1 MENSSSDCQ
10 PLKIIFLAIGSDGD
24 INPLL
29 EIASELKRRGER
41 VEFIANGH
49 FQNKV
54 EAEGLY
60 FRALGGAELYQE
72 GLQNEDIWHP
82 RKGFQAVWKSVYA
95 SLELG
100 YKLIM
105 EGIDPGRTILVGST
119 LAFSAR
125 IVSEKHGL
133 PFCSVHLS
141 PSCLISRQSPPVG
154 PGVVVPASLP
164 LWLKRL
170 YVDLVENYIIDAACR
185 DDLNTFRSTLGLSPV
200 KNVFSSW
207 VHSPDLVLCA
217 FPEWFAA
224 RQSDWPTNL
233 VFTGFPLFYKRMNE
247 DLSAAVQDFLAA
259 GEAPLIFTAGSA
271 MAHSAEYFKRAL
283 DCVLAG
289 GWRAIFVTKFSNQIP
304 CNLPPQVMVSAYEPF
319 DLLFARAKAVSHH
332 GGIGTSAQCLRA
344 GVPQLVAPF
353 AHDQFDNAL
362 RLTELGVAATVR
374 TGESGRQWSR
384 RLSKLLKDEA
394 SRNVCQKYRR
404 LMDEGGAAA
413 AAEAVMGLRSAVC
426 GIEMES

>member
-1 MENSSSDCQ
+1 METSTSDCQ
-10 PLKIIFLAIGSDGD
+10 SLKIIFLAIGSDGD

-29 EIASELKRRGER
+29 EIATELKRRGQR

-54 EAEGLY
+54 EAEGLE
-60 FRALGGAELYQE
+60 FRPLGGAELYQE

-105 EGIDPGRTILVGST
+105 AGVEPGRTILVGST

-125 IVSEKHGL
+125 IVSEVHNL
-133 PFCSVHLS
+133 PLCSVHLS

-154 PGVVVPASLP
+154 PGVVVPAWLP
-164 LWLKRL
+164 YWLKRL
-170 YVDLVENYIIDAACR
+170 YVYLVEEYIIDAACR
-185 DDLNTFRSTLGLSPV
+185 DDLNTFRSSLGLPPI

-217 FPEWFAA
+217 FPEWFAS
-224 RQSDWPTNL
+224 RQADWPANL
-233 VFTGFPLFYKRMNE
+233 VFTGFPLYSKRKDE
-247 DLSAAVQDFLAA
+247 DLSDAVQDFLAA

-271 MAHSAEYFKRAL
+271 MAHSAEYFRRAL
-283 DCVLAG
+283 DCALAG
-289 GWRAIFVTKFSNQIP
+289 GWRAIFVTKFRDQIVS
-304 CNLPPQVMVSAYEPF
+304 NLPPQVMATAYEPF

-344 GVPQLVAPF
+344 GAPQLVAPF

-362 RLTELGVAATVR
+362 RLTELGVAATVG
-374 TGESGRQWSR
+374 TGESGRKWSE
-384 RLSKLLKDEA
+384 KLRTLLQREA
-394 SRNVCQKYRR
+394 SQAACQKYRR
-404 LMDEGGAAA
+404 LMDERGAVAV
-413 AAEAVMGLRSAVC
+413 AEAIMGLRSAAC
-426 GIEMES
+426 GIERES